1 MDLGAKDSSGEYVI
15 PADAHARLAH
25 EAKTSIKRRAY
36 NYTAGTNDKTGALE
50 TGLLFISFQKATQ
63 QFIDIQNH
71 LGHKDKLNEYITHRA
86 SATFIVLPG
95 VKKEDTSVKHYSI
108 KILIVLILILS
119 LFKIAPVHA
128 ENASMSE
135 AYVSITDAKSTIS
148 DNSKRIA
155 IRKSYQA
162 S

>member
-1 MDLGAKDSSGEYVI
+1 M
-15 PADAHARLAH
+15 
-25 EAKTSIKRRAY
+25 
-36 NYTAGTNDKTGALE
+36 
-50 TGLLFISFQKATQ
+50 
-63 QFIDIQNH
+63 
-71 LGHKDKLNEYITHRA
+71 
-86 SATFIVLPG
+86 
-95 VKKEDTSVKHYSI
+95 KHYSI

-155 IRKSYQA
+155 IRKKLS
-162 S
+162 SKLEKKLML

>member
-1 MDLGAKDSSGEYVI
+1 MNTL
-15 PADAHARLAH
+15 
-25 EAKTSIKRRAY
+25 
-36 NYTAGTNDKTGALE
+36 
-50 TGLLFISFQKATQ
+50 
-63 QFIDIQNH
+63 
-71 LGHKDKLNEYITHRA
+71 HRA

-95 VKKEDTSVKHYSI
+95 VKREDTSVKHYSI

-148 DNSKRIA
+148 DNSK
-155 IRKSYQA
+155 KDSDKKKL
-162 S
+162 SSKLEKKLML

>member
-1 MDLGAKDSSGEYVI
+1 M
-15 PADAHARLAH
+15 
-25 EAKTSIKRRAY
+25 
-36 NYTAGTNDKTGALE
+36 
-50 TGLLFISFQKATQ
+50 
-63 QFIDIQNH
+63 
-71 LGHKDKLNEYITHRA
+71 
-86 SATFIVLPG
+86 
-95 VKKEDTSVKHYSI
+95 KHYSI

-155 IRKSYQA
+155 IRKAIKQVRKEINA
-162 S
+162 LKVKR

>member
-1 MDLGAKDSSGEYVI
+1 M
-15 PADAHARLAH
+15 
-25 EAKTSIKRRAY
+25 
-36 NYTAGTNDKTGALE
+36 
-50 TGLLFISFQKATQ
+50 
-63 QFIDIQNH
+63 
-71 LGHKDKLNEYITHRA
+71 
-86 SATFIVLPG
+86 
-95 VKKEDTSVKHYSI
+95 KHYSI

>member
-1 MDLGAKDSSGEYVI
+1 M
-15 PADAHARLAH
+15 
-25 EAKTSIKRRAY
+25 
-36 NYTAGTNDKTGALE
+36 
-50 TGLLFISFQKATQ
+50 
-63 QFIDIQNH
+63 
-71 LGHKDKLNEYITHRA
+71 
-86 SATFIVLPG
+86 
-95 VKKEDTSVKHYSI
+95 KHYSI

-155 IRKSYQA
+155 IRKA
-162 S
+162 INKLEKKLML

>member
-1 MDLGAKDSSGEYVI
+1 M
-15 PADAHARLAH
+15 
-25 EAKTSIKRRAY
+25 
-36 NYTAGTNDKTGALE
+36 
-50 TGLLFISFQKATQ
+50 
-63 QFIDIQNH
+63 
-71 LGHKDKLNEYITHRA
+71 
-86 SATFIVLPG
+86 
-95 VKKEDTSVKHYSI
+95 KHYSI

-119 LFKIAPVHA
+119 LFKIAPVNA